1 MNRLPSYTEAEIEE
15 KAEQFLQHHGLY
27 DNRMLMIEHVIEQYG
42 YAIIPVPGLA
52 ELAEAYI
59 PIQQGIIFIDED
71 QYSDVHSLRYR
82 FTLAEELAHILL
94 HRPFFDGKTEAEI
107 SALQT
112 KISDRGYL
120 EIEREAKFM
129 ASCILMRASVLMERF
144 HHFYSAQSER
154 SNNESVILNFV
165 IRQLGRDFCVSRPA
179 ISLRC
184 SSLELIDKA
193 ELDNMLLN

>member
-1 MNRLPSYTEAEIEE
+1 MNRIALLSLIGFVMVAASRVATGADEFKPEP
-15 KAEQFLQHHGLY
+15 
-27 DNRMLMIEHVIEQYG
+27 G
-42 YAIIPVPGLA
+42 YI
-52 ELAEAYI
+52 
-59 PIQQGIIFIDED
+59 
-71 QYSDVHSLRYR
+71 SLFNGQNLTGWCYNA
-82 FTLAEELAHILL
+82 TN
-94 HRPFFDGKTEAEI
+94 FFDGKTEAEI

-129 ASCILMRASVLMERF
+129 ASCILMRASVIMERF